1 MGLSSPIA
9 LPRHSERSA
18 CCAASFQY
26 PSAMWREATAQM
38 IVAYSINK
46 EDIAIT
52 RFQLSILKD

>member
-1 MGLSSPIA
+1 MSIDMA
-9 LPRHSERSA
+9 LPRDSELSA
-18 CCAASFQY
+18 LLRDRFQY
-26 PSAMWREATAQM
+26 PSAMWREATGEM